1 MRNVF
6 LLFLCGFPLF
16 SLPAFSGVKEKK
28 PMDIS
33 VLNQKFVL
41 PNGLTVIV
49 HEDHKA
55 PIVAFNIW
63 YHVGSKNEKLG
74 KTGFAHLF
82 EHLMFNGS
90 EHYNDDYFKPFESVG
105 ATDMNGTTDY
115 DRTNYFENVP
125 RQALDVALW
134 MESDRMGHMLGAITQ
149 AKLDEQRGV
158 VQNELRQGENQPYGK
173 VEGIIARNTF
183 PYGHPYS
190 WDVGGSIE
198 ELNSATLNDVQE
210 WFKTYYGPSNA
221 VVVIAGDIDVQDAR
235 EKAEKYFGSIP
246 AGSCLTRHQSWI
258 AKRTGTIR
266 QKTEDRVP
274 QGRILK
280 VWNIPPW
287 GSVEGEALSMVA
299 DILGSGK
306 NSRLYKRLVY
316 DDQIATQVSAYADLR
331 EIAGQFVIQAT
342 ARPGQDLAQVEKA
355 IDEEL
360 SRYLKNGADEKELQ
374 RIKTQRESQFIRGIE
389 RIGGFGGKSD
399 ILATNQVYAGT
410 PDFYLTSIRRQ
421 REASNQ
427 SLLAT
432 AREWLS
438 DGVYILEV
446 HPFPDLSSAKT
457 DVDRTR
463 LPAPSTFPEIV
474 FPALR
479 KITLANGLRIVLAE
493 RHATPL
499 VHFTLLVDAGYAAD
513 QFTVPGTASL
523 TMATIDE
530 GTKTRSALQISE
542 ELEMLGSEL
551 AAHSGIDSAVISL
564 SALKPNLDAALDI
577 YADVILRPQFPEKE
591 FLRLQKQL
599 LARIQQEKSNPVQI
613 ALRLLPGLLYGK
625 AHAYGNPL
633 TGSGTEESVSAIRR
647 RDLVSFYESWFKPN
661 NATLIVTG
669 DTSLDEIVP
678 RIEKILANWK
688 GGPVPQKNIQQVPAA
703 AKPAFYLIDKPGAQ
717 QSVVIAGQ
725 IAPPRSD
732 PGDIAMETMNNI
744 LGGNFSS
751 RINMNL
757 REDKHWS
764 YGAGSLFYNT
774 RAQRPFIAYA
784 PVQTDKTGE
793 TVSEIIKEVKGLQG
807 QHPVSGEELTRTQ
820 NNQTLQLPG
829 SWETIDAVSGAIG
842 ELVTFGLP
850 DNYFKT
856 YPEKVRALTIDEI
869 TAIAKKVLRPDQFI
883 WIIVGDRSKI
893 EKEIRSLAIGDINLI
908 DSNGKTV
915 L

>member
-1 MRNVF
+1 MRNVPF
-6 LLFLCGFPLF
+6 LFLCGFLLF
-16 SLPAFSGVKEKK
+16 SLPAFSEVKEKK
-28 PMDIS
+28 SMDIS
-33 VLNQKFVL
+33 VPNQKFVL

-198 ELNSATLNDVQE
+198 DLNSATLNDVQE

-246 AGSCLTRHQSWI
+246 AGSCLTRHQFWI

-274 QGRILK
+274 QSRILK
-280 VWNIPPW
+280 IWNIPPW

-306 NSRLYKRLVY
+306 NSRLFKRLVY
-316 DDQIATQVSAYADLR
+316 DDQIATQVSAFADLR

-360 SRYLKNGADEKELQ
+360 SRFLKNGADEKELQ

-399 ILATNQVYAGT
+399 ILATNQVYGGT

-421 REASNQ
+421 REVSNQ

-432 AREWLS
+432 AREWLA

-463 LPAPSTFPEIV
+463 LPAPGTFPEIA
-474 FPALR
+474 FPALQ

-499 VHFTLLVDAGYAAD
+499 VHFTLLVDAGTAAD
-513 QFTVPGTASL
+513 QFAVPGTASL

-530 GTKTRSALQISE
+530 GTKARSALQINE

-551 AAHSGIDSAVISL
+551 AAYSGIDSSVISL
-564 SALKPNLDAALDI
+564 SALKPNLDAALDV
-577 YADVILRPQFPEKE
+577 YADVILHPQFPEKE

-647 RDLVSFYESWFKPN
+647 RDLISFYESWFKPN

-669 DTSLDEIVP
+669 DTTPDEIVP
-678 RIEKILANWK
+678 RIEKILAHWK
-688 GGPVPQKNIQQVPAA
+688 GGPIPRKNIQQVPTV
-703 AKPAFYLIDKPGAQ
+703 AKPAFYLIDKPGAP

-807 QHPVSGEELTRTQ
+807 QHPVSQEELTRTQ

-829 SWETIDAVSGAIG
+829 SWETIDSVSGAIG

-856 YPEKVRALTIDEI
+856 YPKKVRALTIGEI
-869 TAIAKKVLRPDQFI
+869 TAIAKKVLRPDQFV

-893 EKEIRSLAIGDINLI
+893 EKEIRSLAIGDMNLI
-908 DSNGKTV
+908 DSNGKIV

>member
-1 MRNVF
+1 MRNV
-6 LLFLCGFPLF
+6 LLMSLCGLLLF
-16 SLPAFSGVKEKK
+16 SLPAVSEVKEKK
-28 PMDIS
+28 SMDIS
-33 VLNQKFVL
+33 VANQKFVL

-63 YHVGSKNEKLG
+63 YHVGSKNERLG

-198 ELNSATLNDVQE
+198 DLNSATLTDVQD

-221 VVVIAGDIDVQDAR
+221 VVVIAGDIDARSAR
-235 EKAEKYFGSIP
+235 EKTETYFGSIP
-246 AGSCLTRHQSWI
+246 AGSCLTRHQIWI

-274 QGRILK
+274 QSRIYK

-316 DDQIATQVSAYADLR
+316 DDQIATSVSATADLR

-342 ARPGQDLAQVEKA
+342 ARPGQDPAQVEKA

-360 SRYLKNGADEKELQ
+360 SRFLKNGADEQELK
-374 RIKTQRESQFIRGIE
+374 RVKTQRESGFIRGIE

-410 PDFYLTSIRRQ
+410 PDFYLTSLRRQ
-421 REASNQ
+421 REVGNPR
-427 SLLAT
+427 LLET

-438 DGVYILEV
+438 DGVYVLEV

-463 LPAPSTFPEIV
+463 LPAPGAFPEIA
-474 FPALR
+474 FPALQ
-479 KITLANGLRIVLAE
+479 KTTLANGLRIVLAE

-499 VHFTLLVDAGYAAD
+499 VDFTLLVDAGTAAD
-513 QFTVPGTASL
+513 QFAVPGTASL

-530 GTKTRSALQISE
+530 GTKTRSSLQISE

-551 AAHSGIDSAVISL
+551 AAYSGIDSSVISL
-564 SALKPNLDAALDI
+564 SVLKPNLDAALDV

-625 AHAYGNPL
+625 THAYGNPL

-661 NATLIVTG
+661 NATLIVVG
-669 DTSLDEIVP
+669 DTTLEEIVP
-678 RIEKILANWK
+678 RIEKILTGWK
-688 GGPVPQKNIQQVPAA
+688 GGTVPRKNIQQVPEA
-703 AKPAFYLIDKPGAQ
+703 AKPAFYLIDKPGAP

-784 PVQTDKTGE
+784 PVQTDKTGQ

-807 QHPVSGEELTRTQ
+807 LHPVSPEELTRTQ

-829 SWETIDAVSGAIG
+829 SWETIEAVSGAIG

-850 DNYFKT
+850 DDYFKT
-856 YPEKVRALTIDEI
+856 YPGTVRALTVDEI
-869 TAIAKKVLRPDQFI
+869 TAIARKVLRPDRFI

-908 DSNGKTV
+908 DSNGKIV